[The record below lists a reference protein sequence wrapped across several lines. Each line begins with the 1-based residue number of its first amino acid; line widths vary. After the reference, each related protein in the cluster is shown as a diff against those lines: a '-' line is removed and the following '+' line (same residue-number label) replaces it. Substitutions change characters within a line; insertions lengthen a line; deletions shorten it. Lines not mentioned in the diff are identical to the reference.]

1 MNTLN
6 SEMNLT
12 HRTHWMLV
20 DDDERALSLMRT
32 LLQRHYE
39 VEVACYRDS
48 LMAVAAFRSAPHAF
62 ACIITDLEMPGLDGL
77 ELCRLVHA
85 IAPAV
90 KILLATGRGDF
101 TCEAATQAGFCA
113 LLRKPF
119 LVSDLLGALEATGA
133 AATAPPKKQRTIGI
147 SDGLR

>member
-6 SEMNLT
+6 SEMN
-12 HRTHWMLV
+12 RTHWMLV
-20 DDDERALSLMRT
+20 DDDERALSLMT
-32 LLQRHYE
+32 TVLQRHYE
-39 VEVACYRDS
+39 VEVACFRDS

-62 ACIITDLEMPGLDGL
+62 ACIITDLEMPGMDGL

-101 TCEAATQAGFCA
+101 TCEAATHAGFCA

-119 LVSDLLGALEATGA
+119 LISDLLGALEATGA
-133 AATAPPKKQRTIGI
+133 AATAPPKKQRPIGI
-147 SDGLR
+147 SDGFR